1 MTPEDMLAALQ
12 PEMPALG
19 WERQAVCANT
29 DPEIFF
35 PEKANQWY
43 GNRINT
49 AYCKQCPVKNQCLT
63 AGWEES
69 DGIWAGTTPG
79 QRETARR
86 LAKLNA
92 A

>member
-1 MTPEDMLAALQ
+1 MTPESMLAALL

-19 WERQAVCANT
+19 WKQQAVCNNT

-35 PEKANQWY
+35 PAQANQWHLAKVQAMY
-43 GNRINT
+43 CNR
-49 AYCKQCPVKNQCLT
+49 CPVQQECLT